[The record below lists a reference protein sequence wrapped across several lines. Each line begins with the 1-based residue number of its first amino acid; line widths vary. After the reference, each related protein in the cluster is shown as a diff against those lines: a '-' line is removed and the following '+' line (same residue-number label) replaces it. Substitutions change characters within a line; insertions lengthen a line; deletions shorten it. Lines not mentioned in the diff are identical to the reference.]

1 MKIKYSKNY
10 SLVREIYEIDRRA
23 AYRYQ
28 YHTQLSDYSGTWETA
43 DVTIEEL
50 QEYIKK
56 GYAIKINC

>member
-1 MKIKYSKNY
+1 MKIKYSKDY
-10 SLVREIYEIDRRA
+10 SLVHEIYEIDRRA

-28 YHTQLSDYSGTWETA
+28 DSTRLSDYSGTWETA